1 MPPCH
6 QEGGH
11 STWGTSC
18 LLEDRNYSL
27 YPLYVTLREG
37 DLFLVD
43 ILMSSLW
50 HGRLRHLSKA
60 GITHLS
66 RAGYIPKLSFSDHQF
81 CEHCQ
86 YGKQIAVT
94 HPSSAPRESSLL
106 DLVHS
111 DVCGP
116 MPHQSLGGA
125 FYFVNNSTRK
135 VWAYLA
141 KTKDQVFSIF
151 QEWLAMVENHLAKS

>member
-1 MPPCH
+1 MTKTAYVSASH

-11 STWGTSC
+11 STKETSC
-18 LLEDRNYSL
+18 LLEGQKYIPCTRYMSHSKR
-27 YPLYVTLREG
+27 VTCSWLT
-37 DLFLVD
+37 FFHV
-43 ILMSSLW
+43 IVMAW
-50 HGRLRHLSKA
+50 TIRHLSKA

-66 RAGYIPKLSFSDHQF
+66 KAEYITKLSFSDHQF

-86 YGKQIAVT
+86 YGKQVAAS
-94 HPSSAPRESSLL
+94 HPTTSPRESSPF

-111 DVCGP
+111 DFCGP

-125 FYFVNNSTRK
+125 SYFVKFIDDSTTK

-141 KTKDQVFSIF
+141 RTKDRVFSIF
-151 QEWLAMVENHLAKS
+151 QE